1 MRAVPAEKTQVGI
14 EAHNQVGWSWT
25 MSELAARIRSRRRVV
40 LAVGIPGSMLLAVM
54 AAIPPSAPT
63 WLRITAFGLGTLGL
77 IAFAVAFFRVIGDVN
92 SVRAHWEDE
101 YGPDW
106 LEQRGSMT
114 QNGTFAPN
122 GWYGLFGLA
131 SFSPGV
137 DDYVRETARS
147 YLALGAFL
155 AAPALVF
162 AVSVLI
168 RSAVDR

>member
-1 MRAVPAEKTQVGI
+1 
-14 EAHNQVGWSWT
+14 

-40 LAVGIPGSMLLAVM
+40 LAAGIPGSMLLAVM
-54 AAIPPSAPT
+54 VAIPPTAPA
-63 WLRITAFGLGTLGL
+63 WVRISAFGLGTLGL
-77 IAFAVAFFRVIGDVN
+77 IGFAVAFFRVLGDVN
-92 SVRAHWEDE
+92 AVRAHWEDE

-106 LEQRGSMT
+106 LERRGSMT
-114 QNGTFAPN
+114 QGGVFDPN

-147 YLALGAFL
+147 YLALGVFL
-155 AAPALVF
+155 AFPALVF

-168 RSAVDR
+168 RSSVGR

>member
-1 MRAVPAEKTQVGI
+1 
-14 EAHNQVGWSWT
+14 
-25 MSELAARIRSRRRVV
+25 V
-40 LAVGIPGSMLLAVM
+40 LAVGIPGSVLLAVM
-54 AAIPPSAPT
+54 VAIPPSAPA
-63 WLRITAFGLGTLGL
+63 WLRIAAFGLGTLGL
-77 IAFAVAFFRVIGDVN
+77 IGFAVAFFRVLGDVN
-92 SVRAHWEDE
+92 AVRAHWEDE

-114 QNGTFAPN
+114 RGGVFDPN

-168 RSAVDR
+168 QSSLGRS